1 VLNITVLWLFALST
15 KIGFYGRLSIS
26 QGHSTFPSRMP
37 CCILWEFTFNVFNM
51 KACGGG
57 DAMFLSL
64 APVGECWMMESE
76 CIQKIIEYRGA
87 NIA

>member
-1 VLNITVLWLFALST
+1 MNIMVVQLVGSST
-15 KIGFYGRLSIS
+15 NMGFYDRLEAS
-26 QGHSTFPSRMP
+26 QGHSTFPSRVP
-37 CCILWEFTFNVFNM
+37 CCILWEFTFNGYKMRLF
-51 KACGGG
+51 GGG

-76 CIQKIIEYRGA
+76 RVQKIIEYRGA

>member
-1 VLNITVLWLFALST
+1 MVLRIVGSST
-15 KIGFYGRLSIS
+15 SQGFYDRLEAS
-26 QGHSTFPSRMP
+26 QGHSTFPSRVP

-51 KACGGG
+51 KPCGGG

-64 APVGECWMMESE
+64 APVGECWMIESE
-76 CIQKIIEYRGA
+76 CVQKIIEYRGA